1 MATVCDPLGPCQ
13 NLDGRLLLQRT
24 IYGPQFALA
33 SQGNVVGVSTTAV
46 GLRPYADLTLG
57 MRWRQ
62 VGLCQAPAATV
73 MGLAPG
79 EVVTVGIRTK
89 SSRTFTDLVS
99 DAASSSQTIT
109 HSDRFINQQGT
120 QPAPQ
125 AGGSGGDSSGGIG
138 GALSSVVS
146 LAPLAIALFA
156 SIWDDAL
163 SVGEAAVGAIAG
175 GAGDVAGAA
184 AGAIGGLIDNGITG
198 GGGGSSAVVQTSS
211 MTHDILDEISR
222 TESQSHLHQ
231 TTVTTSEESEQTIKR
246 TFGNPYLD
254 RSLQLRF
261 IPVFNQFE
269 ITVELVRITP
279 GFVTHF
285 LEPAVAVD
293 PRSLGTIENR
303 GVQLRLLAAQQ
314 APSFRPVAS
323 ALHVTDQAGADDA
336 VRRPMLDVLRSIGSR
351 GNEPQALEHG
361 LSWSQT
367 QVRGNGIHVPLSATE
382 NVLSAWKLKEQAA
395 TRFKSS
401 MASIAP
407 DRLGSIFK
415 PLVQTVS
422 VYAGTHVEAVPGSC
436 VLPDIPAELR
446 VIVPGATQYIAKRRE
461 AGE

>member
-1 MATVCDPLGPCQ
+1 MAALCDPLGPCR

-24 IYGPQFALA
+24 LYGPQFALA
-33 SQGNVVGVSTTAV
+33 SQGNVAGVSSTAV
-46 GLRPYADLTLG
+46 GLRPYADLSLG
-57 MRWRQ
+57 MTWRQ
-62 VGLCQAPAATV
+62 VGLCQAPAASV

-89 SSRTFTDLVS
+89 TSRTFTDLVS

-125 AGGSGGDSSGGIG
+125 TGGGGGSSGGGDG
-138 GALSSVVS
+138 GILGSLVS
-146 LAPLAIALFA
+146 LAPMAIALFA

-163 SVGEAAVGAIAG
+163 SVGEAAAGAIVG
-175 GAGDVAGAA
+175 GAGDIAGAA

-211 MTHDILDEISR
+211 MTRDILDEITR
-222 TESQSHLHQ
+222 QESQSHLHQ
-231 TTVTTSEESEQTIKR
+231 TTVTTSVESEQTIKR

-285 LEPAVAVD
+285 LEPAVALD
-293 PRSLGTIENR
+293 ARTLGATQAT
-303 GVQLRLLAAQQ
+303 GLQLRLLAAQQ
-314 APSFRPVAS
+314 APSLRPVAS

-336 VRRPMLDVLRSIGSR
+336 VRRPMVDVLRNIGAR
-351 GNEPQALEHG
+351 GNDPQTLEHG

-367 QVRGNGIHVPLSATE
+367 QVRGNGVHVPLSTTD
-382 NVLSAWKLKEQAA
+382 NVMSAWKLKDQSAA
-395 TRFKSS
+395 RFKASMSS
-401 MASIAP
+401 IGAE
-407 DRLGSIFK
+407 RLGAIFK
-415 PLVQTVS
+415 PVVQTIS

-436 VLPDIPAELR
+436 VLPDIPAAIR
-446 VIVPGATQYIAKRRE
+446 VIVPGATQYTPE
-461 AGE
+461 GSQS

>member
-1 MATVCDPLGPCQ
+1 
-13 NLDGRLLLQRT
+13 LLQRT
-24 IYGPQFALA
+24 LYGPQFALA
-33 SQGNVVGVSTTAV
+33 SQGNVMGVSTNAV

-57 MRWRQ
+57 MTWRQ
-62 VGLCQAPAATV
+62 VGLCQAPAASV

-79 EVVTVGIRTK
+79 EVVTVGIRTT

-109 HSDRFINQQGT
+109 HSDRFLNQQGT

-125 AGGSGGDSSGGIG
+125 TGGGGGDSSGGG
-138 GALSSVVS
+138 GILSSVVS
-146 LAPLAIALFA
+146 LAPMAIALFA

-163 SVGEAAVGAIAG
+163 SVGEAAAGAIAG
-175 GAGDVAGAA
+175 GAGDIAGAA

-211 MTHDILDEISR
+211 MTQDILDEISR
-222 TESQSHLHQ
+222 TQSQSHLHQ

-269 ITVELVRITP
+269 ITIALVRITP

-285 LEPAVAVD
+285 LEPTASID
-293 PRSLGTIENR
+293 PRSLGGIQS
-303 GVQLRLLAAQQ
+303 GGMQLRLLAAQQ
-314 APSFRPVAS
+314 APSVRPVAS

-336 VRRPMLDVLRSIGSR
+336 VRRPMLDMLRTVGSR
-351 GNEPQALEHG
+351 GNDPAALEHG

-367 QVRGNGIHVPLSATE
+367 QVRGNGIHVPLSATAD
-382 NVLSAWKLKEQAA
+382 VVSAWKLKEQTAA
-395 TRFKSS
+395 RFKAS
-401 MASIAP
+401 MTSIAN
-407 DRLGSIFK
+407 DRLGAIFK

-446 VIVPGATQYIAKRRE
+446 VIVPGGTDYTPRRSE
-461 AGE
+461 S